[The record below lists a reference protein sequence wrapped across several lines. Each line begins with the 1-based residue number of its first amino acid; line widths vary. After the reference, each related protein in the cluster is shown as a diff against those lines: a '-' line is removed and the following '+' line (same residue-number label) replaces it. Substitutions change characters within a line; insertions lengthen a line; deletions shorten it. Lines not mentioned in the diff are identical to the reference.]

1 MTLRKGLTLSAI
13 ILAAFHSGVATNSK
27 VAANEVAP
35 ASPRIFRL
43 SKASTFQEGCFPPC
57 RCPIFEGVNVRGT
70 LTLTPVGFD
79 GSFQLFVVEEVNWTV
94 GLGDPERR
102 ITGSGTYR
110 IELSTSSFQPLHRL
124 QLDLMVDDEATEHF
138 DSGLV
143 VATDDRNITITIS
156 INGMFCWDRVI
167 VVNASPVPPQD
178 VRPYRLVRGST
189 YQHGCWDPCD
199 CPISPELGLRGTFDL
214 VRLEA
219 NPFFSEFAVVNVR
232 LRVPGPVSANPISIG
247 GFGTYRIQA
256 EFAVQNEMDL
266 DLIVDDAERQHFD
279 SGLVVGGFDFPR
291 IDVVVS
297 INGMFCL
304 DTVLHLKA
312 VPHGGAD

>member
-1 MTLRKGLTLSAI
+1 MTRRKQVRKPAI
-13 ILAAFHSGVATNSK
+13 ILAAL
-27 VAANEVAP
+27 AP
-35 ASPRIFRL
+35 TLAFASFAGAGDSPSAVPEIFRL
-43 SKASTFQEGCFPPC
+43 GKGTMFQEGCFPPC
-57 RCPIFEGVNVRGT
+57 LCPIFAAASVQGT
-70 LTLTPVGFD
+70 FTLTPDGFD
-79 GSFQLFVVEEVNWTV
+79 GSFELFNVDDVNWTV
-94 GLGDPERR
+94 QFGDSERR

-110 IELSTSSFQPLHRL
+110 IGQTDDSAQPLHRL
-124 QLDLMVDDEATEHF
+124 ELDLRVGEDKTEHF
-138 DSGLV
+138 DSGLLPV
-143 VATDDRNITITIS
+143 GDESTFEIAVS
-156 INGMFCWDRVI
+156 INGMWCWDRVI
-167 VVNASPVPPQD
+167 VIEAAPVPPQD

-199 CPISPELGLRGTFDL
+199 CPIGPELGLLGTFDL

-232 LRVPGPVSANPISIG
+232 LRVPGPVSADPISIG

-256 EFAVQNEMDL
+256 EFAVQNEMGL
-266 DLIVDDAERQHFD
+266 DLIVDDAERQHFG

-304 DTVLHLKA
+304 DTVLHLVA
-312 VPHGGAD
+312 VPRHEID